1 VTISTATK
9 PYECTWIDVLAICD
23 QFFICYYMD
32 RRTEPAQIENGGSEI
47 MKKNV
52 GGIDKVLRFIVG
64 IVLALVGFFVEMS
77 TGLRVG
83 VFVVAAIALITAFTG
98 F

>member
-1 VTISTATK
+1 
-9 PYECTWIDVLAICD
+9 
-23 QFFICYYMD
+23 
-32 RRTEPAQIENGGSEI
+32 

-52 GGIDKVLRFIVG
+52 GGIDKILRLIIGLVL
-64 IVLALVGFFVEMS
+64 LLVGFFMQMS

-83 VFVVAAIALITAFTG
+83 AFVVAAIALITAFTG

>member
-1 VTISTATK
+1 
-9 PYECTWIDVLAICD
+9 
-23 QFFICYYMD
+23 
-32 RRTEPAQIENGGSEI
+32 

-52 GGIDKVLRFIVG
+52 GGIDKVLRLIIGF
-64 IVLALVGFFVEMS
+64 VLLLAGFVMQLS

-83 VFVVAAIALITAFTG
+83 AFVVAAIALTTAFTG

>member
-1 VTISTATK
+1 
-9 PYECTWIDVLAICD
+9 
-23 QFFICYYMD
+23 
-32 RRTEPAQIENGGSEI
+32 

-52 GGIDKVLRFIVG
+52 GGIDKVLRLIIG
-64 IVLALVGFFVEMS
+64 LVLLFVGFFMQMS

-83 VFVVAAIALITAFTG
+83 AFVVAAVALITAFTG

>member
-1 VTISTATK
+1 
-9 PYECTWIDVLAICD
+9 
-23 QFFICYYMD
+23 
-32 RRTEPAQIENGGSEI
+32 

-52 GGIDKVLRFIVG
+52 GGFDKVIRFIAG
-64 IVLALVGFFVEMS
+64 IVLALVGFFVQMS
-77 TGLRVG
+77 TGLKTV

>member
-1 VTISTATK
+1 MLLQFT
-9 PYECTWIDVLAICD
+9 EIDAIAII
-23 QFFICYYMD
+23 FICYYMSKGQN
-32 RRTEPAQIENGGSEI
+32 RRERKIKEGDF

-52 GGIDKVLRFIVG
+52 GGIDKILRLIIGLVL
-64 IVLALVGFFVEMS
+64 LLVGFFMQMS

-83 VFVVAAIALITAFTG
+83 AFVVAAIALITAFSG

>member
-1 VTISTATK
+1 MLLQITDK
-9 PYECTWIDVLAICD
+9 DAIANIFLSAIIMSKG
-23 QFFICYYMD
+23 QN
-32 RRTEPAQIENGGSEI
+32 RRKLQIKEDDI

-52 GGIDKVLRFIVG
+52 GGIDKILRLIIGLVL
-64 IVLALVGFFVEMS
+64 LLVGFFVQMG

-83 VFVVAAIALITAFTG
+83 AFVVAAIALITAFTG

>member
-1 VTISTATK
+1 
-9 PYECTWIDVLAICD
+9 
-23 QFFICYYMD
+23 
-32 RRTEPAQIENGGSEI
+32 

-52 GGIDKVLRFIVG
+52 GGVDKVLRFIVG
-64 IVLALVGFFVEMS
+64 IVLALVGFFVQMS

-83 VFVVAAIALITAFTG
+83 AFVVAAIALITAFTG

>member
-1 VTISTATK
+1 
-9 PYECTWIDVLAICD
+9 
-23 QFFICYYMD
+23 
-32 RRTEPAQIENGGSEI
+32 

-52 GGIDKVLRFIVG
+52 GGIDKTLRLIIG
-64 IVLALVGFFVEMS
+64 LILLLVGFFVQMS

-83 VFVVAAIALITAFTG
+83 TFVVAAIALITAFTG

>member
-1 VTISTATK
+1 M
-9 PYECTWIDVLAICD
+9 LAITMLSD
-23 QFFICYYMD
+23 KMLKKGVEEAKFANI
-32 RRTEPAQIENGGSEI
+32 GGYL

-52 GGIDKVLRFIVG
+52 GGIDKVLRLIIGF
-64 IVLALVGFFVEMS
+64 VLLLVGLFMPLS

-83 VFVVAAIALITAFTG
+83 AFVVAAIALITAFTG

>member
-1 VTISTATK
+1 MLLQFTD
-9 PYECTWIDVLAICD
+9 IDAIAII
-23 QFFICYYMD
+23 FICYYMSKGQN
-32 RRTEPAQIENGGSEI
+32 RRERKIKEGDF

-52 GGIDKVLRFIVG
+52 GGIDKILRLIIGLVL
-64 IVLALVGFFVEMS
+64 LLVGFFMQMS

-83 VFVVAAIALITAFTG
+83 AFVVAAIALITAFSG

>member
-1 VTISTATK
+1 
-9 PYECTWIDVLAICD
+9 
-23 QFFICYYMD
+23 
-32 RRTEPAQIENGGSEI
+32 

-52 GGIDKVLRFIVG
+52 GGIDKVLRLIIGF
-64 IVLALVGFFVEMS
+64 VLLLVGLFMPLS

-83 VFVVAAIALITAFTG
+83 AFVVAAIALITAFTG

>member
-1 VTISTATK
+1 MCL
-9 PYECTWIDVLAICD
+9 PFAINCLSA
-23 QFFICYYMD
+23 IIMD
-32 RRTEPAQIENGGSEI
+32 RRTEPTQIGKEGSEI
-47 MKKNV
+47 MEKNV

-64 IVLALVGFFVEMS
+64 IVLALVGFFVQMS

>member
-1 VTISTATK
+1 
-9 PYECTWIDVLAICD
+9 
-23 QFFICYYMD
+23 
-32 RRTEPAQIENGGSEI
+32 

-52 GGIDKVLRFIVG
+52 GGIDKVLRIIVG
-64 IVLALVGFFVEMS
+64 IVLAIVGFFVQLS

-83 VFVVAAIALITAFTG
+83 VLVVAAVALITAFTG

>member
-1 VTISTATK
+1 
-9 PYECTWIDVLAICD
+9 
-23 QFFICYYMD
+23 
-32 RRTEPAQIENGGSEI
+32 

-52 GGIDKVLRFIVG
+52 GGIDKVLRIIVG
-64 IVLALVGFFVEMS
+64 IVLAIVGFFVQLG

>member
-1 VTISTATK
+1 
-9 PYECTWIDVLAICD
+9 
-23 QFFICYYMD
+23 
-32 RRTEPAQIENGGSEI
+32 

-52 GGIDKVLRFIVG
+52 GGIDKILRLVAG
-64 IVLALVGFFVEMS
+64 VVLALVGFFVQMS
-77 TGLRVG
+77 TGLRIG

>member
-1 VTISTATK
+1 MLLQFTD
-9 PYECTWIDVLAICD
+9 IDAIAII
-23 QFFICYYMD
+23 FICYYMSKGQN
-32 RRTEPAQIENGGSEI
+32 RRERKIKEGDF

-52 GGIDKVLRFIVG
+52 GGIDKILRLIIGLVLLLI
-64 IVLALVGFFVEMS
+64 GFFMQMS

-83 VFVVAAIALITAFTG
+83 AFVVAAIALITAFSG